1 MTKEQGMEKRKSFR
15 LLSILSGIICLAAV
29 AIGVI
34 ALDKKEY
41 VIAIGMM
48 FVSVWQVYNL
58 ITWKRYR

>member
-1 MTKEQGMEKRKSFR
+1 MTKEQGMDKRKSFR

>member
-1 MTKEQGMEKRKSFR
+1 MDKRKALR
-15 LLSILSGIICLAAV
+15 LLSILSGLIGLSAV

-48 FVSVWQVYNL
+48 FVAVWQVYNL

>member
-1 MTKEQGMEKRKSFR
+1 MDKRKALR
-15 LLSILSGIICLAAV
+15 LLSILSGLIGLSAV
-29 AIGVI
+29 VIGVI

-48 FVSVWQVYNL
+48 FVAVWQVYNL

>member
-1 MTKEQGMEKRKSFR
+1 MEKRKSFR